1 MKAPAIP
8 PPPAPIKARSKTE
21 RCFIS
26 VWIFGLLRDAGFI
39 HFKKP
44 GLESESETEA
54 DANGGDGFLDL
65 VRDFFL
71 TAGS

>member
-1 MKAPAIP
+1 MNAPAIP

-39 HFKKP
+39 HFRNPGP
-44 GLESESETEA
+44 GLESETEA
-54 DANGGDGFLDL
+54 DANGGDGFLDS

-71 TAGS
+71 TVGS